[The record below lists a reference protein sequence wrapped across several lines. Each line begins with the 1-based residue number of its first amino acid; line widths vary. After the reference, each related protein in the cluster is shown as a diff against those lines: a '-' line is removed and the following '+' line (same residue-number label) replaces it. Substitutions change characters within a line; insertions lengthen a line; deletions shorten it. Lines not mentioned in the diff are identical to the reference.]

1 MKKRVIRL
9 TESDIHRMVIEGV
22 NQVLSEMDGGMGGGA
37 LGAGNV
43 NVGNSDVAGGIT
55 TPFGSIQRRKLG
67 TGRNGDITKQDS
79 NVDMTP
85 AMDRRPG
92 KMMMNRKK

>member
-1 MKKRVIRL
+1 MKKRVIRI
-9 TESDIHRMVIEGV
+9 TEADIHRMVMEGV

-43 NVGNSDVAGGIT
+43 NIGNSDVAGGIT
-55 TPFGSIQRRKLG
+55 TAFGPVQRRKLG
-67 TGRNGDITKQDS
+67 TGRDGDVTKQDS

-85 AMDRRPG
+85 AMDRTPG